1 MMKDIRAHWIQLKAE
16 YENRYKESFLEDFER
31 SKDYLKQMKEYLL
44 SKLKERPS
52 DVDVICTL
60 ASVKLELGE
69 GDTEYIKL
77 LEDFLD
83 RFSNEVDD
91 KQVARIYT
99 NIAFIEDYSRRA
111 LDYLTKAKDLKSPYV
126 ETYKAL
132 GLYYF
137 PDYDFSKEKKNIE
150 RSNEFF
156 KHARELEDSY
166 ESNINYGASLYA
178 LGEYQ
183 EAKKIFEKLITVY
196 PDRMWLKLCIAYCD
210 VALGNKAT
218 AISYLENIKIG
229 SDDNYDLNTDDIMEY
244 QVFDAYY
251 ALEEYDRFLSYCTEE
266 VDKEYYTV
274 DWEHL
279 YYVLW
284 ISGKR
289 DRFTRLEEK
298 NRKYLEGAI
307 ADAIVD
313 TEYDSEKEKQETI
326 ESWEEDK
333 RDFEEMISRIKN
345 KQLRPEMELKLYP
358 EYSCYMVDCV
368 RHKF

>member
-31 SKDYLKQMKEYLL
+31 SKDYLEQMKEYLL
-44 SKLKERPS
+44 SKLKDHPS
-52 DVDVICTL
+52 DVDAICTL
-60 ASVKLELGE
+60 ASVKLELRE

-83 RFSNEVDD
+83 RFSNEIDD

-99 NIAFIEDYSRRA
+99 NIAFAQDYSRSA

-210 VALGNKAT
+210 VALG
-218 AISYLENIKIG
+218 IKPLQFHI
-229 SDDNYDLNTDDIMEY
+229 
-244 QVFDAYY
+244 
-251 ALEEYDRFLSYCTEE
+251 
-266 VDKEYYTV
+266 
-274 DWEHL
+274 
-279 YYVLW
+279 
-284 ISGKR
+284 
-289 DRFTRLEEK
+289 
-298 NRKYLEGAI
+298 
-307 ADAIVD
+307 
-313 TEYDSEKEKQETI
+313 
-326 ESWEEDK
+326 
-333 RDFEEMISRIKN
+333 
-345 KQLRPEMELKLYP
+345 
-358 EYSCYMVDCV
+358 
-368 RHKF
+368 

>member
-1 MMKDIRAHWIQLKAE
+1 MQEIRAYWIQLKAE
-16 YENRYKESFLEDFER
+16 YENRYEESILEDFER
-31 SKDYLKQMKEYLL
+31 SKYYLEQMKEYLI
-44 SKLKERPS
+44 SKLKESPP
-52 DVDVICTL
+52 DVDAVCTL
-60 ASVKLELGE
+60 ASVKLELRE
-69 GDTEYIKL
+69 AEAEYIKL

-83 RFSNEVDD
+83 RFPNEIDD

-99 NIAFIEDYSRRA
+99 NIAFVEDYSRRA
-111 LDYLTKAKDLKSPYV
+111 LDYLTRAKELNSPFV
-126 ETYKAL
+126 ETYTAL

-137 PDYDFSKEKKNIE
+137 SEYEFSKDKKNIIT
-150 RSNEFF
+150 SNEFF
-156 KHARELEDSY
+156 KYARELEDSY
-166 ESNINYGASLYA
+166 ESNINYGASLYE
-178 LGEYQ
+178 LEEYQ
-183 EAKKIFEKLITVY
+183 EAKEIFEELFTIY
-196 PDRMWLKLCIAYCD
+196 PNRMWLRLCIAYCD
-210 VALGNKAT
+210 VALGKKAD
-218 AISYLENIKIG
+218 AISYLEKINIG
-229 SDDNYDLNTDDIMEY
+229 SDDNYDLNTDDITEY
-244 QVFDAYY
+244 QVFDGYY
-251 ALEEYDRFLSYCTEE
+251 ALEEYDKFLSYCTEE
-266 VDKEYYTV
+266 VDNEYYTV

-289 DRFTRLEEK
+289 DRFLRLEEK

-307 ADAIVD
+307 ADAIAD

-333 RDFEEMISRIKN
+333 REFEEMISRIKD